1 MIFMIAAVGLGLV
14 SAASAYY
21 YYVHSKRIVISD
33 GLGPSL
39 G

>member
-21 YYVHSKRIVISD
+21 YYVYSKRIVISD